1 MFKMNKKIKGSKNLN
16 VPNKGE
22 QSQTCLGS
30 AERKEHLH
38 KENVP
43 NLRFPEFSKSYSQTT
58 ISKLATI
65 VGGGTPDTTVQEYWN
80 GGIQWFTPSE
90 IGKKKYG
97 RKTK

>member
-30 AERKEHLH
+30 AERKEHLY

-43 NLRFPEFSKSYSQTT
+43 NLRFPEFSGEWK
-58 ISKLATI
+58 
-65 VGGGTPDTTVQEYWN
+65 
-80 GGIQWFTPSE
+80 
-90 IGKKKYG
+90 
-97 RKTK
+97 